1 MQISGKTLL
10 PLKSEIMSDAANEK
24 TYALFANPA
33 NRRLV
38 AELENTGARVFQ
50 FPPIDAEKITLDER
64 SVIYLRHL
72 ADFDWLIFSDVLA
85 VDYFLE
91 ILGENEIDF
100 FEMDFLRVCAF
111 GEAVSDR
118 LRFVAIHA
126 DIISASVEIDVVF
139 AAMLDYIGEGGLRDL
154 KILFPK
160 ENFNKNPLTK
170 KMQAFGAEVL
180 ELPIYKVKIEKNL
193 EITKLKTLLENG
205 AIDEF
210 IFTAPTDFV
219 SLKQYFGAGKL
230 IDIFKE
236 VKVSA
241 TDAVNFQTAREHK
254 LETVGLFHLDKLGRV

>member
-1 MQISGKTLL
+1 M
-10 PLKSEIMSDAANEK
+10 SEFFADK
-24 TYALFANPA
+24 TYAFFANPV

-50 FPPIDAEKITLDER
+50 FPPIIVKKIALVEK
-64 SVIYLRHL
+64 SVEYLRHL
-72 ADFDWLIFSDVLA
+72 ADFNWLIFSDVLA

-91 ILGENEIDF
+91 TLEENGIDF
-100 FEMDFLRVCAF
+100 FEMDLLRVCAF

-126 DIISASVEIDVVF
+126 DIIPDSVEIEVVF
-139 AAMLDYIGEGGLRDL
+139 AAMLNYVGEREMKDL
-154 KILFPK
+154 KILFLK

-170 KMQAFGAEVL
+170 KMQALGAEVL
-180 ELPIYKVKIEKNL
+180 ELPIYEVKIEKNL
-193 EITKLKTLLENG
+193 EVTKLKTLLKVG

-210 IFTAPTDFV
+210 VFTAPTDFIA
-219 SLKQYFGAGKL
+219 LKQYFETEKL

-254 LETVGLFHLDKLGRV
+254 LEKVGLFHPGKLGKV